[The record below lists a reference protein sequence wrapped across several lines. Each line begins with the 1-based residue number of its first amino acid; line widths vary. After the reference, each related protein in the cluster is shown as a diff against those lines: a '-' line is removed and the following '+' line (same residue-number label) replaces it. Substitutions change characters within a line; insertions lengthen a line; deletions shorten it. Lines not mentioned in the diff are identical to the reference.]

1 MTLNFT
7 LFAQNNT
14 PVGLI
19 ALIAGIV
26 GGVCAIVASFGVA
39 KLILKNR
46 AIGKTQNALG
56 RITTALFKQ
65 IESFEATVPPNAP
78 ASKVYA
84 GYAAIFA
91 KCLETLR
98 SLDAS
103 ACPPDYR
110 SGFKAYVDAVAQ
122 TLAFLQKESISPT
135 QTSAIFATAS
145 NPREVV
151 QNRLANIGTYATKL
165 DKIAYRYINLK

>member
-1 MTLNFT
+1 MFIFT
-7 LFAQNNT
+7 LFAQSD
-14 PVGLI
+14 PSGKI

-26 GGVCAIVASFGVA
+26 GGVCAIVAGFGVA

-46 AIGKTQNALG
+46 ALGKTHNALG
-56 RITTALFKQ
+56 RLTATLFKQ

-78 ASKVYA
+78 AAKVYA
-84 GYAAIFA
+84 GYASIFA
-91 KCLETLR
+91 KYLEALR
-98 SLDAS
+98 SVDAS

-110 SGFKAYVDAVAQ
+110 SGVKACVANVSQ
-122 TLAFLQKESISPT
+122 TLAFLQKEAITPT
-135 QTSAIFATAS
+135 QTSAIFATVS

-151 QNRLANIGTYATKL
+151 QARLAELGAYATKL

>member
-1 MTLNFT
+1 MLNFT
-7 LFAQNNT
+7 FFAQNNA

-19 ALIAGIV
+19 ALIAGVI
-26 GGVCAIVASFGVA
+26 GGVCAIVAGFGVA

-46 AIGKTQNALG
+46 ALGKTHNALG
-56 RITTALFKQ
+56 RLTATLFKQ

-78 ASKVYA
+78 AAKVYA

-91 KCLETLR
+91 KYLEALR
-98 SLDAS
+98 SIDAS

-110 SGFKAYVDAVAQ
+110 SGFKACVDAVAQ
-122 TLAFLQKESISPT
+122 TLAFLPKEAIAPT

-145 NPREVV
+145 NPRDVV
-151 QNRLANIGTYATKL
+151 QNRLADLGTYATKL

>member
-1 MTLNFT
+1 MFNLT
-7 LFAQNNT
+7 LFAQQNA

-26 GGVCAIVASFGVA
+26 GGVCAIVAGFGIA

-46 AIGKTQNALG
+46 ALGKTHDALG
-56 RITTALFKQ
+56 RLTATLFKQ

-84 GYAAIFA
+84 GYASIFA
-91 KCLETLR
+91 KYLEALR
-98 SLDAS
+98 SVDAS

-110 SGFKAYVDAVAQ
+110 SGVKACVDAVAQ
-122 TLAFLQKESISPT
+122 TLAFLQKEAIAPT
-135 QTSAIFATAS
+135 QTSAIFATVS
-145 NPREVV
+145 NPRDVV
-151 QNRLANIGTYATKL
+151 QNRLADLGTYATKL
-165 DKIAYRYINLK
+165 DKIVYRYINLK

>member
-7 LFAQNNT
+7 LFAQNNA

-26 GGVCAIVASFGVA
+26 GGVCAIVAGFGVA
-39 KLILKNR
+39 KLIVKNR

-56 RITTALFKQ
+56 RLTAALFKQ

-78 ASKVYA
+78 AAKVYA

-91 KCLETLR
+91 KYLEALR
-98 SLDAS
+98 SIDAS

-110 SGFKAYVDAVAQ
+110 SGVKACVDNVSQ

-151 QNRLANIGTYATKL
+151 QNRLADLGTYATKL